1 MHIHN
6 DDEMVRVT
14 LDLMKA
20 QDDELKDTL
29 GEAGYG
35 SPGYLSQKINEA
47 TRWHQQYLD
56 SMIDSMQKFILEIL
70 EKNNLIDM
78 PNNYMPLSL
87 EETNLFKADDKPTG
101 WAEYLWNVLEQN
113 GLTDKVLEQNDD
125 LKKFIEEDL
134 ITSNVANVSHH
145 VWQSF
150 SKKPQSQSQVNE
162 FFGKV
167 YNEKFI
173 DMASR
178 HASIISAKMALTD
191 VDALERAFKDGI
203 AEGNGVYSVIDNLR
217 DHPSF
222 NPARSRAFALTEV
235 LTSYAEGQQ
244 VALEQSKAIER
255 KQWVHTGSHKNKPRP
270 HHVALDGTEVAVD
283 EYFNVG
289 GHPALYPRDRNL
301 PVEERVN
308 CHCGVDPVVDLE
320 EFGISEED
328 LENMRAEARGE
339 IDEQFTVEELEQ
351 KIAENHQQFNN
362 NPLDMGDIK
371 FTTEVSNLTD
381 ASGRGIM
388 EVEIE
393 ERSVGSLLAGVTEV
407 GEPFRYNPE
416 ETYVPLKTDKSYD
429 DYIEIRGINDFEH
442 QSEHAKYF
450 ESIYGDWES
459 KPRNSPID
467 HVIEAIRTYSG
478 SKYWDI
484 NRYLRGIRSE
494 LKPELQKIADVLMD
508 ELEQN
513 ELADNMV
520 LYRGVGPDVLQGKP
534 VEVGAIITDPAFVS
548 TSTTSKTARDF
559 IDDSQGYLLKIT
571 SPKGTKA
578 LNISKYSVH
587 QSEAEVLMQM
597 GTAFKIDK
605 IYKKSRYT
613 VLEVTTVQSWRE

>member
-29 GEAGYG
+29 EEAGYG
-35 SPGYLSQKINEA
+35 SPGYLSQNINEA

-56 SMIDSMQKFILEIL
+56 SMVDSMQKFILEIL
-70 EKNNLIDM
+70 EKNNLIDI
-78 PNNYMPLSL
+78 PDNYVPLSL
-87 EETNLFKADDKPTG
+87 EETNLFKADNKPVG

-125 LKKFIEEDL
+125 LKKFIEEEL

-191 VDALERAFKDGI
+191 VDALERAFKNGI
-203 AEGNGVYSVIDNLR
+203 AEGNGVYSVISNLR

-244 VALEQSKAIER
+244 VALEQSKAIEKKR
-255 KQWVHTGSHKNKPRP
+255 WVHTGSHKNKPRP

-283 EYFNVG
+283 EYFSVG

-301 PVEERVN
+301 PVGERVN

-328 LENMRAEARGE
+328 LETMRAEARGE
-339 IDEQFTVEELEQ
+339 IDEQFTVEELER
-351 KIAENHQQFNN
+351 KIAENHQQFND

-381 ASGRGIM
+381 TSGSGIM
-388 EVEIE
+388 EVATAVTARTVSEAGSKHLYDHTYTAFKTGDPTQYEGYVELYHHNKSDVGKQYMDYFEEDIKAFKQAERDGYDLTEALHQIKQYTRRWYTKINGLLRGKKGFEEYQRSADILMSEIDK
-393 ERSVGSLLAGVTEV
+393 S
-407 GEPFRYNPE
+407 
-416 ETYVPLKTDKSYD
+416 PLKD
-429 DYIEIRGINDFEH
+429 DLI
-442 QSEHAKYF
+442 
-450 ESIYGDWES
+450 
-459 KPRNSPID
+459 
-467 HVIEAIRTYSG
+467 
-478 SKYWDI
+478 
-484 NRYLRGIRSE
+484 
-494 LKPELQKIADVLMD
+494 
-508 ELEQN
+508 
-513 ELADNMV
+513 
-520 LYRGVGPDVLQGKP
+520 LYRGVIKTDRFQPGGSNELSVGGIMTDGGFISTS
-534 VEVGAIITDPAFVS
+534 VEVDTALEFVTGMEGYVFKIKAPA
-548 TSTTSKTARDF
+548 
-559 IDDSQGYLLKIT
+559 
-571 SPKGTKA
+571 GTKA
-578 LNISKYSVH
+578 LPIRPFSFYDTEN
-587 QSEAEVLMQM
+587 EVLLQA
-597 GTAFKIDK
+597 GTAMRIDAIHEGYDGK
-605 IYKKSRYT
+605 VSLVEATLI
-613 VLEVTTVQSWRE
+613 Q